1 MKRLV
6 REPLLHFLLL
16 ALLIFAVYSRV
27 SRPGEASGHIVVT
40 QGQIAS
46 MSEAFSRTWQRPPTH
61 DELEGLIR
69 DRVQEE
75 VYYREAIA
83 LGLDRDDTVVRRRL
97 RQKMEFI
104 SDDVGQHL
112 EPTDQQLR
120 AYLDA
125 HQGAFRLERRFTF
138 SHVYLDPA
146 RHGENL
152 SRDTAQLLA
161 RLKQAGGRAD
171 VSELGDSFLL
181 EHTFEAV
188 PSSEVAKQFGENF
201 AATLGELP
209 PGEWRG
215 PVESGYGVHLVF
227 VTERTEGR
235 LPGLDDVRE
244 AVRREWTNARRVEAN
259 GTFYQSLLQHYVV
272 TIERP
277 QLADPRP

>member
-1 MKRLV
+1 
-6 REPLLHFLLL
+6 L

-27 SRPGEASGHIVVT
+27 SRPGEVSGHIVVT

-104 SDDVGQHL
+104 SDDVAREV

-120 AYLDA
+120 AYIDA
-125 HQGAFRLERRFTF
+125 HESAFRVERRFTF
-138 SHVYLDPA
+138 SHVYLDPS

-152 SRDTAQLLA
+152 ARDAAQLLA

-171 VSELGDSFLL
+171 VSELGDAFLL
-181 EHTFEAV
+181 EHTFDAV
-188 PSSEVAKQFGENF
+188 PASEVAKQFGGTF

-235 LPGLDDVRE
+235 LPALNDVRE
-244 AVRREWTNARRVEAN
+244 AVRREWTNARRVNAN
-259 GTFYQSLLQHYVV
+259 GALYQSLLQHYVV

-277 QLADPRP
+277 QLAEPGR